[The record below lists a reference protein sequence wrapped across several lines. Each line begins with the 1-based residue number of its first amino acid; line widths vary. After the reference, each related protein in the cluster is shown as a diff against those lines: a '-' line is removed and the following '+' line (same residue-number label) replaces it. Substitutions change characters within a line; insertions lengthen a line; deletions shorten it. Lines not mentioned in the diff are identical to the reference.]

1 VKKTLAGHLEFASR
15 LFDVGEVVKAGQI
28 WQAILK
34 REPSCPDAL
43 AGLLKVKEALA
54 GRVSDE
60 PDRQDAPSSANDA
73 VPAAPVPAADFD
85 AFLAKGCSLY
95 DKGDPRGALE
105 AWESALAVDPSHALV
120 LSYIR
125 GVRRELGLPVQDGAA
140 PQPRILPA
148 AEQRAP
154 SPHADEVE
162 RLLESGVKSYEKGRF
177 EKARLDW
184 EKALALD
191 PDNGL
196 TKGYLGLVRD
206 GAAQRGWTGTQPTR
220 AGSTEQADPIGSD
233 TTQRS
238 MKTNVESGSPA
249 KPRGSERDRAAKVP
263 VSIVRGPALDRQL
276 EFKEN
281 QAAPILRLLF
291 GSKLA
296 AWTAVA
302 VVLLVPAFLVVR
314 NVRKDA
320 LLVAARVSIRDGAIE
335 RAGRSAKVERLM
347 PTVGELCRDARS
359 LLRSDPLRAYLLAD
373 EALKLDRLDA
383 SAPKLMEDARQAMQE
398 HPAPVPSGNLVRF
411 MTTGDLDGA
420 AALLELQLRRSP
432 SDAKVRENLARVSL
446 LLARACAA
454 QGDWDGARSRLLLG
468 SALFPTDLEW
478 RARLRLLD
486 YLRSV
491 PEDERGRW
499 IGLLG

>member
-1 VKKTLAGHLEFASR
+1 M
-15 LFDVGEVVKAGQI
+15 
-28 WQAILK
+28 
-34 REPSCPDAL
+34 
-43 AGLLKVKEALA
+43 KVKGALA
-54 GRVSDE
+54 GRVPDE
-60 PDRQDAPSSANDA
+60 PDRQDAPSLGNDA
-73 VPAAPVPAADFD
+73 VQAAPVPAADFD
-85 AFLAKGCSLY
+85 ACLAKGCSLY
-95 DKGDPRGALE
+95 DKGDPRGALQ
-105 AWESALAVDPSHALV
+105 AWESALAIDPGHAVV

-162 RLLESGVKSYEKGRF
+162 RLLESGVKSYEKGRL
-177 EKARLDW
+177 EKARQDW

-191 PDNGL
+191 PENGL

-206 GAAQRGWTGTQPTR
+206 GAAQRGWTGTQPTH
-220 AGSTEQADPIGSD
+220 AGSAVQADPIGGE
-233 TTQRS
+233 TTQRTT
-238 MKTNVESGSPA
+238 KTSVGNGSPA
-249 KPRGSERDRAAKVP
+249 KPRGSERDRTAQVP
-263 VSIVRGPALDRQL
+263 VVIVRGPALDRQL

-281 QAAPILRLLF
+281 QTSPILRLLF

-296 AWTAVA
+296 AWTVA
-302 VVLLVPAFLVVR
+302 AAVLLVPAFLVVR

-320 LLVAARVSIRDGAIE
+320 LLVAARASIRESAIE
-335 RAGRSAKVERLM
+335 HAGRSAKVERLM

-373 EALKLDRLDA
+373 EALKMDRLDA
-383 SAPKLMEDARQAMQE
+383 SAPKLMEDARWAMQE

-432 SDAKVRENLARVSL
+432 GDPKARENLARVSL
-446 LLARACAA
+446 LLVRACAA
-454 QGDWDGARSRLLLG
+454 QGDWEGARSRLLLG
-468 SALFPTDLEW
+468 SALFPSDLEW
-478 RARLRLLD
+478 RARLKLLD

-491 PEDERGRW
+491 PEDERGHW